1 MTEHP
6 KPETLSFEE
15 IVTAHYNTLL
25 RIAVQHTGNRAEA
38 EDIVQDTF
46 LRLLET
52 GKRFRDHEHA
62 KAFLIRSAV
71 NRCFDYL
78 KSARHTRNI
87 ALTDACENTL
97 PPDSG
102 GFGNETTQAV
112 LEAMQRLRPEYRN
125 VVYLYYFEEYS
136 IREIAAILKKSSNTV
151 SSWLTRA
158 KKQLREVL
166 QDEQDDLSECD
177 ASDHRRKGGDSHES
191 KANAGAV

>member
-1 MTEHP
+1 MNQI
-6 KPETLSFEE
+6 SFEE
-15 IVTAHYNTLL
+15 LVTTHYNTLL
-25 RIAVQHTGNRAEA
+25 RIAIQHTGNRPEA

-46 LRLLET
+46 LRVLET
-52 GKRFRDHEHA
+52 GRHFSDHEHA
-62 KAFLIRSAV
+62 KAFLIRAAV

-87 ALTDACENTL
+87 ALTDAGENAL

-102 GFGNETTQAV
+102 GFGNETTLAV
-112 LEAMQRLRPEYRN
+112 LEAMQQLRPEYRN
-125 VVYLYYFEEYS
+125 VIYLYYYEEYS
-136 IREIAAILKKSSNTV
+136 IREIAAILHKSSNTV

-166 QDEQDDLSECD
+166 EDEQDDVSEGHGAD
-177 ASDHRRKGGDSHES
+177 FRRKGGDSHES